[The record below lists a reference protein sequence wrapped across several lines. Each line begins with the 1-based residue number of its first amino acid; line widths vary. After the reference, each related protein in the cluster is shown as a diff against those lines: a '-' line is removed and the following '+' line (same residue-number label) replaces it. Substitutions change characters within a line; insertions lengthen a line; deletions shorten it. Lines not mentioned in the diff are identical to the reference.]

1 MEPTWIVAANAGRAR
16 FFSRARATD
25 TPEEINDMVNTAA
38 RLRTGELETD
48 RLGQRSAS
56 KRRHSVGAPTQPSGY
71 EPDQSPAEHQTEIFA
86 RDVAGFL
93 LKGHQQG
100 RFRQL
105 VLVASPEFLGIL
117 RGELD
122 PQLKPVVTLE
132 INKDYTQSSAS
143 ELHERLRAHEA
154 RG

>member
-16 FFSRARATD
+16 FFSRTRATD

-48 RLGQRSAS
+48 RMGQRSAS
-56 KRRHSVGAPTQPSGY
+56 KSRHSVGAPTQPSGY
-71 EPDQSPAEHQTEIFA
+71 EPDQSPAQHLTEIFA
-86 RDVAGFL
+86 RDVADFL

-105 VLVASPEFLGIL
+105 FLIASPEFLGVL
-117 RGELD
+117 RSELD
-122 PQLKPVVTLE
+122 PQLKSAVTLE
-132 INKDYTQSSAS
+132 INRDYTQSSAS
-143 ELHERLRAHEA
+143 ELHERLRTHEA
-154 RG
+154 KS